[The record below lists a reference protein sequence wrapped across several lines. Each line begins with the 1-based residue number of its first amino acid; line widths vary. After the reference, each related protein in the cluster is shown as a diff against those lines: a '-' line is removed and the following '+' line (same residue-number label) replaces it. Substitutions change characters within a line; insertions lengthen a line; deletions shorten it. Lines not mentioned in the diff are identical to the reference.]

1 MTSQVTI
8 SGSTFRDNDDKG
20 ISVGENSQLV
30 GINNRLTGN
39 TIGIQAKDRSSAILF
54 NQTFINN
61 KTALHAYKK
70 NWRYGEG
77 GTIFLGKSSI
87 VGGDRAAV
95 AMKRSF
101 IQLFDSYAPGHEDS
115 KRVELIAVD
124 GENDSLATEERL
136 LPEPQL
142 TRPPLG
148 EALHK
153 VPQELLR
160 RVDPSRRGDFFSG

>member
-1 MTSQVTI
+1 MNRREVASPATD
-8 SGSTFRDNDDKG
+8 RD
-20 ISVGENSQLV
+20 VHHP
-30 GINNRLTGN
+30 R
-39 TIGIQAKDRSSAILF
+39 IGIEGKDSSGAYIYTSRF
-54 NQTFINN
+54 QSCGVDIN
-61 KTALHAYKK
+61 AYKK

-87 VGGDRAAV
+87 VGGDSTAV

-136 LPEPQL
+136 LPESQL
-142 TRPPLG
+142 TRPLLG